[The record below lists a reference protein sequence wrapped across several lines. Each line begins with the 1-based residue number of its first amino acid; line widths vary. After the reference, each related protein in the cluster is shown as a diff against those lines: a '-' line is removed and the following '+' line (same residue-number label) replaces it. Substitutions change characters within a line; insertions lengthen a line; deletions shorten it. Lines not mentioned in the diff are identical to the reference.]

1 MRAALYARFSTEL
14 QSDRSIPDQL
24 RVCDR
29 LAAQH
34 NFTVVARF
42 SDAAISG
49 GTARRPGYQDM
60 IEAARKG
67 RFEIILAEDC
77 TRLWRNLAEQAP
89 RLAELADLGVE
100 VVTQDLDTRQESA
113 GILAAVLGASGEAY
127 RREIGR
133 RTRRGL
139 EGRARE
145 RKPTG
150 GKAYGYAQGQIV
162 PAQAA
167 VVREIFERFA
177 AGESQRAIAM
187 DLNARGIPA
196 PGATWNRKQRAADGK
211 WRVSALHA
219 ILRNERYIGQVIWNR
234 SRWVRS
240 RADSSKRKRIENPRS
255 DWIVHEGPAVID
267 RRTWDRVQAR
277 GQTGFAS
284 PKARPRYL
292 LSGLLECG
300 VCGAKLT
307 ITGGKAHRYVCGNRH
322 TGPGCK
328 NDLGVPRT
336 LAEKLILEPV
346 RTKLLRPEFI
356 EYGKRYARSLTMP
369 APKADPRLAELKRL
383 VSTGVLSAEEA
394 EPAMRRLRQTARTP
408 EPDAFL
414 AADAYLTAMEDLQT
428 ALDVD
433 DVAAARPLLREII
446 GPITTLPTEQDGERY
461 LTAHFPEFGGVAA
474 MVAGAGFEPATFGL

>member
-1 MRAALYARFSTEL
+1 MRAALYARFSTDM

-24 RVCDR
+24 RVCER

-34 NFTVVARF
+34 QFTVAFRF

-60 IEAARKG
+60 IEAARRG
-67 RFEIILAEDC
+67 RFEAIIAEDC

-145 RKPTG
+145 QKPTG
-150 GKAYGYAQGQIV
+150 GKAYGYEQGEIV
-162 PAQAA
+162 PEQAG
-167 VVREIFERFA
+167 VVREIFQRFA
-177 AGESQRAIAM
+177 AGETQRAIAT

-196 PGATWNRKQRAADGK
+196 PGATWKRKERAADGK

-219 ILRNERYIGQVIWNR
+219 MLRNERYIGRVIWNR

-240 RADSSKRKRIENPRS
+240 RADSSKRKRVENPRTE
-255 DWIVHEGPAVID
+255 WIIHEGPAIVD
-267 RRTWDRVQAR
+267 QRTWDRVQAR
-277 GQTGFAS
+277 AQTGFAS

-300 VCGAKLT
+300 VCGAKMT
-307 ITGGKAHRYVCGNRH
+307 ITGGKGHRYVCSNRH
-322 TGPGCK
+322 TGPGCE
-328 NDLGVPRT
+328 NDLGVARG
-336 LAEKLILEPV
+336 LAEELILEPV
-346 RTKLLRPEFI
+346 RRRLLAPEFI
-356 EYGKRYARSLTMP
+356 RHVTTYLWGLA
-369 APKADPRLAELKRL
+369 APPPKPDPRLAELRRL
-383 VSTGVLSAEEA
+383 VSEGVLSRAEA
-394 EPAMRRLRQTARTP
+394 EPAMRRLNRTQP
-408 EPDAFL
+408 TEEPDLFL
-414 AADAYLTAMEDLQT
+414 ATDAYRQALEDLQ
-428 ALDVD
+428 AAFSAD
-433 DVAAARPLLREII
+433 DIAAARPLLREIV
-446 GPITTLPTEQDGERY
+446 GPVTAIPTERDGERF
-461 LTAHFPEFGGVAA
+461 LTAHFDAGVAA